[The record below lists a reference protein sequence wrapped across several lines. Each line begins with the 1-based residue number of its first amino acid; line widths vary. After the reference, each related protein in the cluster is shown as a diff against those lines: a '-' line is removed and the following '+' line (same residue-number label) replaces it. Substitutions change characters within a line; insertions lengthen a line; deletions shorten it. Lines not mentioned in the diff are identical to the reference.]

1 MFLGEQKNF
10 MEEKMME
17 GRKKATVLFFAGLV
31 LLTLSGQSLFAVGG
45 QWTFSELWSVQGGGA
60 ILNPE
65 SAFYD
70 EDTGYI
76 YVANTGDGS
85 GAAKN
90 GFLSIISLDGKVVNP
105 AFTKGLAGP
114 RGTWVNKQ
122 YVYTAEV
129 SALVQIDKATGSIVK
144 RFPCDARGGP
154 QQLNDIV
161 EGPDGTIYVSDLLGD
176 KIWALKPG
184 ASAAEIWLESPE
196 LNWPNGLRIEGGK
209 MYLSPWG
216 HGNADWSTDVL
227 SHMLVINLKTKAI
240 TKLGKG
246 GQIGYMDGLTR
257 LDNKTFAVTNW
268 WDGKVVV
275 IDSKTTTALAEK
287 IWAQSTG
294 DIFYISKAKILLI
307 PIGNDNR
314 LVAVELVKK

>member
-1 MFLGEQKNF
+1 L
-10 MEEKMME
+10 EEKKMKTS
-17 GRKKATVLFFAGLV
+17 RRLAVLFFAGMMIFI
-31 LLTLSGQSLFAVGG
+31 LSGQSLFAAGG
-45 QWTFSELWSVQGGGA
+45 TWTFRELWTLEGGGA

-70 EDTGYI
+70 ADTGNI

-90 GFLSIISLDGKVVNP
+90 GFVSIVGPDGKVVNP
-105 AFTKGLAGP
+105 AFTTGLAGP
-114 RGTWVNKQ
+114 RGTWVNKN

-144 RFPCDARGGP
+144 RYPCDARGGP

-161 EGPDGTIYVSDLLGD
+161 EGPDGTIYVSDLQGD

-184 ASAAEIWLESPE
+184 ASATEIWLESPE
-196 LNWPNGLRIEGGK
+196 LNWPNGLRIEGRK

-227 SHMLVINLKTKAI
+227 SNMLVIDLRTKQI
-240 TKLGKG
+240 TKLGEG
-246 GQIGYMDGLTR
+246 VQIGYMDGLTR
-257 LDNKTFAVTNW
+257 LDSKTFAVTNW

-275 IDSKTTTALAEK
+275 IDSKTTHVLAEK
-287 IWAQSTG
+287 AWAMSTG
-294 DIFYISKAKILLI
+294 DIFYISRTKTLLV
-307 PIGNDNR
+307 PIGNENK
-314 LVAVELVKK
+314 LVAVELIKK

>member
-1 MFLGEQKNF
+1 MKNRRKVVFLAF
-10 MEEKMME
+10 VMIAMC
-17 GRKKATVLFFAGLV
+17 VLP
-31 LLTLSGQSLFAVGG
+31 LFASGG
-45 QWTFSELWSVQGGGA
+45 GEWTFGDLWTLENSSA

-70 EDTGYI
+70 EATGYI

-90 GFLSIISLDGKVVNP
+90 GFVSIVAIDGTVVNP
-105 AFTKGLAGP
+105 AFTAGLAGP
-114 RGTWVNKQ
+114 RGTWVNKN

-129 SALVQIDKATGSIVK
+129 SALVQIDKATGSVVN
-144 RFPCDARGGP
+144 RYPCDARGGP
-154 QQLNDIV
+154 QQLNDIT
-161 EGPDGTIYVSDLLGD
+161 EGPDGTIYVSDLQGD

-184 ASAAEIWLESPE
+184 ATATEIWLESPE
-196 LNWPNGLRIEGGK
+196 LNWPNGLRIEGGT

-227 SHMLVINLKTKAI
+227 ANMLVIDMKTKAI
-240 TKLGKG
+240 SKLGDG
-246 GQIGYMDGLTR
+246 VQIGYMDGITR
-257 LDNKTFAVTNW
+257 LDSKTFAVTNW

-275 IDSKTTTALAEK
+275 IDSKTTQPKVEK
-287 IWAQSTG
+287 TWAMSTG
-294 DIFYISKAKILLI
+294 DIFYIKKAKTLLV

-314 LVAVELVKK
+314 LVAVELKKQ